1 MAITIQMPYN
11 SPYMANISAAPTI
24 SSSLTDA
31 AILATVGHRLERH
44 RIAADLTQAALAE
57 RAGVSKR
64 TLERIEAGRG
74 SELASLL
81 RVLRALGLLGGVDA
95 LIPALPASP
104 LEELE
109 RRGRERRRVRARA
122 TAAPPNRPWEWAE

>member
-1 MAITIQMPYN
+1 MAIAVKKTYN
-11 SPYMANISAAPTI
+11 SPYMANISAAPSI
-24 SSSLTDA
+24 SSSLTDT

-81 RVLRALGLLGGVDA
+81 RVLRALDLLDGVDA
-95 LIPALPASP
+95 LIPDLPASP
-104 LEELE
+104 LEELK

-122 TAAPPNRPWEWAE
+122 PSATPNRPWEWAE

>member
-1 MAITIQMPYN
+1 MTNIVADASITQ
-11 SPYMANISAAPTI
+11 T
-24 SSSLTDA
+24 LTDA
-31 AILATVGHRLERH
+31 AILSALGRRLERH

-81 RVLRALGLLGGVDA
+81 RVLRALGLLGGVDV
-95 LIPALPASP
+95 LIPDVPASP
-104 LEELE
+104 LEELK
-109 RRGRERRRVRARA
+109 RKGRERRRVRPRA
-122 TAAPPNRPWEWAE
+122 SSAAPKPPWEWAE